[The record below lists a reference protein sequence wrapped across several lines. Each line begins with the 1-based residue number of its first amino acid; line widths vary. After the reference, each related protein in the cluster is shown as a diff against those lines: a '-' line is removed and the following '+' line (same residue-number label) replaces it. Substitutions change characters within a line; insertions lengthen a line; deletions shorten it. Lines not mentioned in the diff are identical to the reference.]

1 MESLAG
7 PTGSRRAAARP
18 PKEETV
24 EPFTCHTGIVA
35 PLDLPDIDT
44 DQIMPARYLK
54 RVEKSGFGQYL
65 FDSWRYGPDRTPNAD
80 FVLNKPEYAGATILA
95 AGPNF
100 GCGSS
105 REHAPWGLLDYGFR
119 AIVAPSF
126 ADIFYNNC
134 LQNGL
139 LPVVLPA
146 ADVATIV
153 QRARTTP
160 GYRLT
165 VDLKA
170 RRVRDEQGLKT
181 PFPIDR
187 FKRQCLLLGLD
198 DIDLTLRH
206 VIDAFEPERPAWL
219 PKAGPIA

>member
-1 MESLAG
+1 M
-7 PTGSRRAAARP
+7 
-18 PKEETV
+18 
-24 EPFTCHTGIVA
+24 EPFIKHTGIVA

-54 RVEKSGFGQYL
+54 RVEKSGFGQFL
-65 FDSWRYGPDRTPNAD
+65 FDTWRYRPDRTPNPD
-80 FVLNKPEYAGATILA
+80 FVLNRPEYQGATILA

-105 REHAPWGLLDYGFR
+105 REHAPWGLVDYGFR
-119 AIVAPSF
+119 AIIAPSF

-139 LPVVLPA
+139 LPVALPA
-146 ADVATIV
+146 QDVAAIIE
-153 QRARTTP
+153 RAKTTP
-160 GYRLT
+160 GYRIT

-170 RRVRDEQGLKT
+170 RRVTDELGLRAS
-181 PFPIDR
+181 FSIDA
-187 FKRQCLLLGLD
+187 FKRKCLMLGLD

-206 VIDAFEPERPAWL
+206 VIDAFEPERPHWL
-219 PKAGPIA
+219 PKVAPNA